1 MLCELISWTN
11 NVREVKCF
19 FYYLF
24 NVLLFT
30 WKMI

>member
-1 MLCELISWTN
+1 MLRELISWTN

-19 FYYLF
+19 FNYLF
-24 NVLLFT
+24 NVLLFM